1 MLAYKRDIFYHKTI
15 LENKCR
21 ARIGDIV
28 LIKEES
34 LSGINWRKG
43 KINKLVFGYVWLA
56 RGVELLVYQ
65 SKKEKILTRERP
77 VQLLIPFELCDP
89 NEPTETHTDS
99 NLPKRLKAKNA
110 DAIRRASDH

>member
-1 MLAYKRDIFYHKTI
+1 MLAYKRDIFYHKTRF
-15 LENKCR
+15 ENKCR

-28 LIKEES
+28 LIKEGS

-43 KINKLVFGYVWLA
+43 KINKLVFGYVGLA
-56 RGVELLVYQ
+56 RGVELLVYL

>member
-1 MLAYKRDIFYHKTI
+1 MITNILLVYKRYFYNKTRF
-15 LENKCR
+15 ENKCR

-34 LSGINWRKG
+34 VPGINRRKG
-43 KINKLVFGYVWLA
+43 KIDKLIFGNVEIV

-65 SKKEKILTRERP
+65 SKKEKLSTREGP

-89 NEPTETHTDS
+89 NEPTETDTD
-99 NLPKRLKAKNA
+99 NN
-110 DAIRRASDH
+110 